1 MKFLQKKF
9 FTRLIAATFLRNDKD
24 KGLIMSQVPRI
35 YEIPEWEDPIR
46 TDFLGKNP
54 VKFVNSDGGWK
65 ECGHAH
71 SLSSACVVIAASIFD
86 EKTRNEEVECTICR
100 QTFTEVIPCHE
111 ILESTLTITETFID
125 EKAVVTTKVTLEDG
139 QELTVEGRLSEKVGD
154 AYSGSKVKAI
164 QEETHYEGIIET
176 RYEFHMP
183 DQDEPVNTQTDK
195 KPFKSDRP
203 YDVKPKVTVSYDQA
217 LRAWQADRETP
228 LESLES
234 LSSKTSETAR
244 PVLQEDWET
253 QEYAPLV
260 AALIEEYKGEDRD
273 RGQLQLH
280 IENARRIRDKVRHD
294 LGLPLGYD
302 PETPPLS
309 GDVKPLH
316 PSAKVDPEDSTG
328 SADASQCCLAQLGA
342 YNLVIASMVTSLLV
356 IYGYSKGM
364 FDNLIQNLRGSD
376 ETSMRQK
383 NTVPIHH
390 GPPATPFNPGGLGGI
405 SVYG

>member
-9 FTRLIAATFLRNDKD
+9 FTRLMAATFLRNDKD

-35 YEIPEWEDPIR
+35 YEVPEWEDPIR
-46 TDFLGKNP
+46 TDFLGENP

-71 SLSSACVVIAASIFD
+71 SLSSACAVIAASIFD
-86 EKTRNEEVECTICR
+86 EKARDEEVQCTVCR

-111 ILESTLTITETFID
+111 IWESTLTITETFTD
-125 EKAVVTTKVTLEDG
+125 EKAVVTTKVILEDG
-139 QELTVEGRLSEKVGD
+139 RELIVEGRLSEKVGED
-154 AYSGSKVKAI
+154 YSGSKVKAI
-164 QEETHYEGIIET
+164 QEKTHYEGTIET

-183 DQDEPVNTQTDK
+183 DKDEPVNTQTHK
-195 KPFKSDRP
+195 EPYKSDRP
-203 YDVKPKVTVSYDQA
+203 YDVKPKVTVTYDQA
-217 LRAWQADRETP
+217 LGAWQADNEEVFDP
-228 LESLES
+228 LES
-234 LSSKTSETAR
+234 LSSRTSETAR
-244 PVLQEDWET
+244 PVLKEEWET
-253 QEYAPLV
+253 REYAPLV
-260 AALIEEYKGEDRD
+260 AALIKEFKGEDRE

-280 IENARRIRDKVRHD
+280 IENARRIRDKVRHE

-302 PETPPLS
+302 PEASPLS

-316 PSAKVDPEDSTG
+316 PSDKTDPEESTG

-376 ETSMRQK
+376 DTSMRQK
-383 NTVPIHH
+383 TTVPIHQ